1 MDAWQIVV
9 SLITALGTFIGTVWG
24 IIQYYDK
31 KRDRNIENVI
41 KGAVEPINK
50 KLDSLDQQHKD
61 RDKQISMIQTSQDS
75 MQSDLN
81 DMRKELDIQRDTIF
95 DNEMNRLQTTIM
107 NYAQDI
113 RNGHRMTLNSYNYL
127 CHAYDRYKSL
137 GGNSYVDSEMNFIRE
152 EFNKFEKELKEET
165 ISNKK

>member
-1 MDAWQIVV
+1 MDTWQIIV

-31 KRDRNIENVI
+31 KRDRNIETLINN
-41 KGAVEPINK
+41 AVKPINE
-50 KLDSLDQQHKD
+50 KLDLLDSQHKD
-61 RDKQISMIQTSQDS
+61 RDRQITIIQNSQES
-75 MQSDLN
+75 LQADLN
-81 DMRKELDIQRDTIF
+81 DMRKELDTQSETIY

-107 NYAQDI
+107 NYAQDL

-137 GGNSYVDSEMNFIRE
+137 GGNSYVDSEMKFIRE
-152 EFNKFEKELKEET
+152 EFNRFEKELKEEIT
-165 ISNKK
+165 NKK